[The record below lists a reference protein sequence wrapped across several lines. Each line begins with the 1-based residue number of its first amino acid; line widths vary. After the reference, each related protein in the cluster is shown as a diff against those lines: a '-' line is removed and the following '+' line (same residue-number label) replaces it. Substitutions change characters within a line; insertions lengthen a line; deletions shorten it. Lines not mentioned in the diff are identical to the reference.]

1 MYQDVQIPIPAS
13 FPGLTRKTIN
23 GTTYIYYNWGR
34 AAVPGKTYT
43 APKNT
48 CVGKLV
54 PGTEDLMFPNESYA
68 KFFPNGF
75 VEDNRRAEAEAARD
89 AARKEA
95 AEKARQLT
103 EEAKA
108 KAEEREQDRLAL
120 LRMMELCRSLYRSV
134 CVSEQ
139 EIRNL
144 KQRVRNLG
152 QRVPSDFPV
161 LSDHLPE
168 VPASWLE

>member
-1 MYQDVQIPIPAS
+1 MYSDVQIQIPES

-23 GTTYIYYNWGR
+23 GTTYIYFNWGR
-34 AAVPGKTYT
+34 SAVPGKAYT
-43 APKNT
+43 APKNS

-54 PGTEDLMFPNESYA
+54 PGTEDRMFPNESYA

-75 VEDNRRAEAEAARD
+75 VEDNRRAEMEAARE

-103 EEAKA
+103 AEAKE
-108 KAEEREQDRLAL
+108 KAEARDQDRLAL
-120 LRMMELCRSLYRSV
+120 LRLMELCRSLYRNV

-144 KQRVRNLG
+144 KQRIRNLG

-161 LSDHLPE
+161 LSDNLPE